1 MLQTRPRRHTPRLSS
16 ISCHPVQGIQR
27 CSRCAA
33 GTSIGVATAAAI
45 GYAHLLR
52 GVAALLGA
60 VRLAA
65 RRARVVLRAAILPA
79 RRVRGWTASLGCTG
93 VHGLAAI
100 DADAVIAARA
110 SVGGVPRRRS

>member
-1 MLQTRPRRHTPRLSS
+1 MYMLHNNAHT
-16 ISCHPVQGIQR
+16 ISPQGTQV
-27 CSRCAA
+27 SRCAA

-45 GYAHLLR
+45 GCDHLLR
-52 GVAALLGA
+52 GAAVSLGA
-60 VRLAA
+60 VHLAA
-65 RRARVVLRAAILPA
+65 LRARVVNRAAILIA
-79 RRVRGWTASLGCTG
+79 RRVRGCTASLGCTG